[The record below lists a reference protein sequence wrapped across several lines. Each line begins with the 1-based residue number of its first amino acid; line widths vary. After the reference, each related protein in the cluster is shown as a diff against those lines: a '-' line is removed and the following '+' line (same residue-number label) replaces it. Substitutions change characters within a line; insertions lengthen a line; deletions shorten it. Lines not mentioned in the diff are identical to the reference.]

1 MAASARGVWRRVDH
15 PEVGPILNAPPLTIG
30 GDRVE
35 LGCQPPFGG
44 RTGAVL
50 TGLPGLTHGRVAE
63 LAARG
68 VPA

>member
-44 RTGAVL
+44 RTGA
-50 TGLPGLTHGRVAE
+50 GRC
-63 LAARG
+63 
-68 VPA
+68 